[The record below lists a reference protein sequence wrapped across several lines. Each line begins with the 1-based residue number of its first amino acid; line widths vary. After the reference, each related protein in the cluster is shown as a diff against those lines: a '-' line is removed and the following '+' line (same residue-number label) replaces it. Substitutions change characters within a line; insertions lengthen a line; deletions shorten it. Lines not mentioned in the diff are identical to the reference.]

1 MTTTQNN
8 TPAGAPS
15 IPDAEERLSGLVILL
30 EDIAASIGGVR
41 ALVRDLETLNP
52 GHGRA
57 IADALAVAGFLADFG
72 TKYATGAPSGDVAP
86 DWMLSDRAMRAGVA
100 A

>member
-41 ALVRDLETLNP
+41 ALVRDLETLQP

-57 IADALAVAGFLADFG
+57 IADALAAAGWVAAFAVQYG
-72 TKYATGAPSGDVAP
+72 TGRPSCAESAEL
-86 DWMLSDRAMRAGVA
+86 MLSDRAIRAGVA
-100 A
+100 S